1 VKKTPRRYR
10 LILSTCPN
18 LRVAKRIAAALVNE
32 ELAACVNI
40 LPRLQSVYRWRG
52 KVQQS
57 ATEVLLL
64 IKACGRDYAR
74 IEARIRTLHPY
85 ELPEIIS
92 VAVAGGYSRYLDW
105 IENPDKAQ

>member
-1 VKKTPRRYR
+1 MAKSHSTRDYR
-10 LILSTCPN
+10 LIFSTCPN

-40 LPRLQSVYRWRG
+40 LPQLQSVYRWRG
-52 KVQQS
+52 KVES
-57 ATEVLLL
+57 ANEVLLL
-64 IKACGRDYAR
+64 IKARGRDYTR

-92 VAVAGGYSRYLDW
+92 VAVASGY
-105 IENPDKAQ
+105 